1 MVSMKST
8 QHTTNLRSRVLLL
21 SVISTFVLAAC
32 NATTKPQRKEANIE
46 IQEAVGF
53 TITEEVQVPESI
65 RLQYYEALRYLRD
78 ENLQLGIAVLEQ
90 VTDAAPTVTAPKI
103 DLGVAHHRLGDLDR
117 AEEYLLQALE
127 LNSNHPVALNE
138 LGIVYRETGRFAE
151 AKQRYE
157 AAIAVY
163 PGYHHARR
171 NLAILCDLYLGD
183 LNCALKQYEAY
194 MATVPADPEAQ
205 MWITDLRNRMAK

>member
-1 MVSMKST
+1 MKST
-8 QHTTNLRSRVLLL
+8 QQTANLRSRVLLL
-21 SVISTFVLAAC
+21 SVISTVALAGC
-32 NATTKPQRKEANIE
+32 SATTKPLHKQASIE

-53 TITEEVQVPESI
+53 TITEEVQIPDSI
-65 RLQYYEALRYLRD
+65 RSQYYEAHRYLRD
-78 ENLQLGIAVLEQ
+78 ENLQQGIAVLEQ
-90 VTDAAPTVTAPKI
+90 VTAAAPSVTAPKI
-103 DLGVAHHRLGDLDR
+103 DLGVAHHRLGDLEK

-127 LNSNHPVALNE
+127 LNPKHPVALNE
-138 LGIVYRETGRFAE
+138 LGIVYRESGRFLE

-183 LNCALKQYEAY
+183 LSCALDQYEAY
-194 MATVPADPEAQ
+194 MATVPADPEAE

>member
-1 MVSMKST
+1 M
-8 QHTTNLRSRVLLL
+8 LLL
-21 SVISTFVLAAC
+21 LTSALVLSAC
-32 NATTKPQRKEANIE
+32 SATTEPQRKAANIE

-65 RLQYYEALRYLRD
+65 RVKYYEALRYLRN
-78 ENLQLGIAVLEQ
+78 ENLQRGIEALKQ

-103 DLGVAHHRLGDLDR
+103 DLGVAYHRLGDLEM

-138 LGIVYRETGRFAE
+138 LGIVYRETGRFAK
-151 AKQRYE
+151 AKQQYE

-171 NLAILCDLYLGD
+171 NLAILCDMYLGD
-183 LNCALKQYEAY
+183 PSCALNQYEAY
-194 MATVPADPEAQ
+194 MATVPTDPEVE
-205 MWITDLRNRMAK
+205 MWVTDLRNRMVD

>member
-1 MVSMKST
+1 MKST
-8 QHTTNLRSRVLLL
+8 QHTANLRSRVLLL

-32 NATTKPQRKEANIE
+32 NATTKPQRQEANIE

-65 RLQYYEALRYLRD
+65 RLQYYEALRHLRD

-90 VTDAAPTVTAPKI
+90 VADAAPTVTAPKI

-138 LGIVYRETGRFAE
+138 LGIVYRETGRFAK
-151 AKQRYE
+151 AKQQYE

-183 LNCALKQYEAY
+183 TSCALKQYEAY
-194 MATVPADPEAQ
+194 MATVPADPEVE
-205 MWITDLRNRMAK
+205 MWVTDLRNRMAN

>member
-1 MVSMKST
+1 MVLMKST
-8 QHTTNLRSRVLLL
+8 QHKANLESRIMFLFLTSVFAL
-21 SVISTFVLAAC
+21 SAC
-32 NATTKPQRKEANIE
+32 TAPTKTQRKAANIA

-65 RLQYYEALRYLRD
+65 RAKYYEALRYLRD
-78 ENLQLGIAVLEQ
+78 ENLQQGIAVLKQ

-103 DLGVAHHRLGDLDR
+103 DLGVAYHRLGDLEM

-127 LNSNHPVALNE
+127 LNANHPVALNE
-138 LGIVYRETGRFAE
+138 LGIVYRETGRFAK
-151 AKQRYE
+151 AKQQYE
-157 AAIAVY
+157 AAIVVY

-183 LNCALKQYEAY
+183 LDCALNQYEAY
-194 MATVPADPEAQ
+194 MATVPADPEVE
-205 MWITDLRNRMAK
+205 MWVTDLRNRMAN

>member
-1 MVSMKST
+1 MKST
-8 QHTTNLRSRVLLL
+8 QHIVNLRSYVLLL
-21 SVISTFVLAAC
+21 SLFGVFVLAGC
-32 NATTKPQRKEANIE
+32 NATTKPQRKAANIE

-53 TITEEVQVPESI
+53 TITEEVKVPESV

-78 ENLQLGIAVLEQ
+78 ENLQQGIAILEQ
-90 VTDAAPTVTAPKI
+90 VADAAPTVTAPKI
-103 DLGVAHHRLGDLDR
+103 DLGVAYHRLGDLDL
-117 AEEYLLQALE
+117 AEERLLQALV

-151 AKQRYE
+151 AKRQYE
-157 AAIAVY
+157 AAISVY

-183 LNCALKQYEAY
+183 LNCALNQYEAY
-194 MATVPADPEAQ
+194 MATVPADPEAA
-205 MWITDLRNRMAK
+205 MWIADLRNRMAK